1 MDSGRVQEHL
11 GLQLI
16 VSVMLVLATVAIHA
30 VGLILLARTLRREV
44 REEAERHVAPLS
56 VEGVSMVVALVAGMF
71 LIHGLE
77 IALYAFFFLFAGALP
92 SLPDAVFFS
101 AMTYGTVGYS
111 DVLLAPQWRL
121 VAAIEGINGL
131 LLIGWSTAFF
141 VTLMGRM
148 IR

>member
-1 MDSGRVQEHL
+1 MQENLAVQL
-11 GLQLI
+11 F
-16 VSVMLVLATVAIHA
+16 VSALLVLATVVIHA
-30 VGLILLARTLRREV
+30 VGLILLARVVRREA
-44 REEAERHVAPLS
+44 REEAERHIPPLS
-56 VEGVSMVVALVAGMF
+56 VEGVSMVVALVAGLF

-77 IALYAFFFLFAGALP
+77 IALYALVFTWVEALP
-92 SLPDAVFFS
+92 DMADAVFFS

-111 DVLLAPQWRL
+111 DTLLDPRWRL